1 MTQAQTHPDPR
12 QLLEAF
18 EAFTAASEHLQARY
32 EALQSQLGQL
42 QGELQTVIEAVPFA
56 IWVLGEDG
64 SLRFTNR
71 PQGLE
76 GRFLQGPAPWEPGS
90 PGGQRRVQTA
100 EGRELIFEEE
110 RRSAPH
116 GGTIVTLRDVTE
128 AVLRAQQATREDRL
142 AAMGRMAAE
151 LAHEIR
157 NPLGSLALFSGML
170 VQDLAEQPGPLEL
183 ARKMQEGVG
192 RLNSLV
198 GNSLSFSRD
207 LHPKL
212 GAIALRAFW
221 EDVLRSTTLAEAVPW
236 ENQVPE
242 QATWLGDPDLLR
254 QVAQNLLQNAIR
266 ALQDAETPR
275 ITLAAVEERLE
286 GQPCWHLTLADNGC
300 GIREEALAKV
310 FDPFFSTFGGGTGLG
325 LAVCHRIIVAHGGLL
340 FIESQMGRGTKV
352 HLRLAAPAGACRQSG
367 TMRPSS
373 PRGVPMSFIHL
384 HPGNQAPEIVNA
396 IIEIPTGS
404 RIKYEIDHHTGLVH
418 VDRVLFSP
426 FHYPAEY
433 GFIPGTLAEDGDP
446 ADILVLIN
454 GSTYPGVVIR
464 ARPIGLL
471 RMTDDKGHDAK
482 ILAVATD
489 DPTYAHVTSR
499 SDLPPHFLLEVEHF
513 FLTYKDLERK
523 SVASDGWGGKDEA
536 HAFVRASIENYNKQQ
551 KKKK

>member
-212 GAIALRAFW
+212 GAIALRPFW

-340 FIESQMGRGTKV
+340 FIESQMGHGTTV
-352 HLRLAAPAGACRQSG
+352 HLRLAAPAGA
-367 TMRPSS
+367 
-373 PRGVPMSFIHL
+373 
-384 HPGNQAPEIVNA
+384 
-396 IIEIPTGS
+396 
-404 RIKYEIDHHTGLVH
+404 
-418 VDRVLFSP
+418 
-426 FHYPAEY
+426 
-433 GFIPGTLAEDGDP
+433 
-446 ADILVLIN
+446 
-454 GSTYPGVVIR
+454 
-464 ARPIGLL
+464 
-471 RMTDDKGHDAK
+471 
-482 ILAVATD
+482 
-489 DPTYAHVTSR
+489 
-499 SDLPPHFLLEVEHF
+499 
-513 FLTYKDLERK
+513 
-523 SVASDGWGGKDEA
+523 
-536 HAFVRASIENYNKQQ
+536 
-551 KKKK
+551 